1 MAYCYAIASGKGGVG
16 KSAVTANLG
25 AALSGSGKKVIL
37 IDADIGLRSLDAL
50 LSLENN
56 VVYDLIDLAVGNC
69 EPESAI
75 LASPDYPGLYLLPA
89 AQFKRAK
96 SLQPKQLSRIISFLR
111 ESYDYILIDCPAGIE
126 RGLRNVLNAGVDDTL
141 LITTP
146 DDVSLR
152 SAERAVQVIES
163 KSLPR
168 PRLIVNRLDA
178 GLVHAGEMMSA
189 QTVSGIIDLPLL
201 GEIPEDQ
208 TFCRAMLRHSL
219 LITYQCE
226 ARSAILRIASRL
238 EGKEIPFP
246 AYGRKKAKSSR
257 LIRFLS
263 RRPKEVIPLDDH

>member
-1 MAYCYAIASGKGGVG
+1 MSYCFAIASGKGGVG

-25 AALSGSGKKVIL
+25 AALSEGGKKVVL

-50 LSLENN
+50 LSLENK
-56 VVYDLIDLAVGNC
+56 VVYDLTDLAAGAC
-69 EPESAI
+69 ETGDAL
-75 LASPDYPGLYLLPA
+75 LASEAFPNLSLLPA
-89 AQFKRAK
+89 AQFKRVK
-96 SLQPKQLSRIISFLR
+96 SLEPKQFRRVIGNLR
-111 ESYDYILIDCPAGIE
+111 GMFDYVLIDCPAGIE
-126 RGLRNVLNAGVDDTL
+126 KGLRNVLNAGVDDTI

-178 GLVHAGEMMSA
+178 DLVHSGEMMSA
-189 QTVSGIIDLPLL
+189 RTVSEVIDLPLL

-219 LITYQCE
+219 LFSWQCE
-226 ARSAILRIASRL
+226 ARGAILRIAARL
-238 EGKEIPFP
+238 EGKDIPFP
-246 AYGRKKAKSSR
+246 AYGQKAGTSWFR
-257 LIRFLS
+257 RFLS
-263 RRPKEVIPLDDH
+263 GRPKEVIPLDDH